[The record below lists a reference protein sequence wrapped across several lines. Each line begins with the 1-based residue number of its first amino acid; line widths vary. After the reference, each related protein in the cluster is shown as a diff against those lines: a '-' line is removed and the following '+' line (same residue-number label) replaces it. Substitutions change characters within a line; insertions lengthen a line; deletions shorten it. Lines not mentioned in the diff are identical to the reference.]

1 MDYIPYLLINDVEVS
16 GEKKFISYFKQ
27 ITKIRNGLPIFFG
40 ITKDS
45 HKNYTNLPDYLL
57 NGIGTQN
64 MNCGPIN
71 VTINKHITA
80 YVLRFKEYLPGEENG
95 WTLYGK
101 GHYIRAACEF
111 KIYKK
116 ELEIGLY
123 RFGTHDS
130 LYIFTSQLP
139 ISYQKHLSTSYDKH
153 LENGIMNIYDKYKK
167 LEKENAELKERLN
180 DIEEKLKILL
190 SPSKFM

>member
-1 MDYIPYLLINDVEVS
+1 MDYTPYSLINDVEVS
-16 GEKKFISYFKQ
+16 GEETFISYFKP
-27 ITKIRNGLPIFFG
+27 ITKIHNGLPIFFG
-40 ITKDS
+40 KTKDS
-45 HKNYTNLPDYLL
+45 KKKYTNLPDYLL

-101 GHYIRAACEF
+101 GHYTSDACEI

-123 RFGTHDS
+123 TFSTNDS

-139 ISYQKHLSTSYDKH
+139 ISYQKHLPTSYEKH
-153 LENGIMNIYDKYKK
+153 LENGIINIDDKYKK
-167 LEKENAELKERLN
+167 LEKENSELKDRLN
-180 DIEEKLKILL
+180 FIEEKLKLL
-190 SPSKFM
+190 LRPSIFM